1 MKRIIVRILAAVL
14 VLSLLP
20 VFGTLSGIVFS
31 AGAAENAA
39 SGNGAMAAGNQA
51 FERIMGK
58 RNRMTRTNV
67 KAEAEQRET
76 AAEECQN
83 L

>member
-58 RNRMTRTNV
+58 REPNDAD
-67 KAEAEQRET
+67 KCESGGGT
-76 AAEECQN
+76 A
-83 L
+83 